1 MSGTRIDEFKAL
13 FPAPITSSTLSAEK
27 IPIKLKLDRFWDDK
41 TLDDLVQLVKLLG
54 VLGNHLHLSKVEGG
68 CVAVIWLCTTSHIKE
83 LIRKMHEIADLLQLK
98 GVLQVYAGEEVE
110 FELGPTEGMDQ
121 QYNLREM
128 GVHRQQR
135 MMQGSREFKG
145 FTEHVPAVHRTFYR
159 SYKCVF
165 SSVSTFGPVCGE

>member
-68 CVAVIWLCTTSHIKE
+68 CVAVIWLCSTSHIKE
-83 LIRKMHEIADLLQLK
+83 LIRKMHETADLLQLK
-98 GVLQVYAGEEVE
+98 GVLQVYAEEE
-110 FELGPTEGMDQ
+110 LKLELGPTEVMDQ
-121 QYNLREM
+121 HQSEV
-128 GVHRQQR
+128 GVHRHR
-135 MMQGSREFKG
+135 RRTRTSVEREFK
-145 FTEHVPAVHRTFYR
+145 
-159 SYKCVF
+159 
-165 SSVSTFGPVCGE
+165 